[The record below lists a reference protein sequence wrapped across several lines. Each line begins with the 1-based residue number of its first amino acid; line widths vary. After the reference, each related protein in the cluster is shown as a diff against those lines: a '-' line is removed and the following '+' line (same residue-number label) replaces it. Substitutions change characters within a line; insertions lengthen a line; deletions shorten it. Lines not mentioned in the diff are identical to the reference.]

1 MDLNL
6 ETRINQ
12 KNKIEG
18 FLLSNENALR
28 ESLDLPTYNTYK
40 EFMERED
47 DPDFLDIDEE
57 ILGEAANILLDLIE
71 IKEKPILAFN
81 EKTS

>member
-1 MDLNL
+1 
-6 ETRINQ
+6 
-12 KNKIEG
+12 
-18 FLLSNENALR
+18 
-28 ESLDLPTYNTYK
+28 
-40 EFMERED
+40 MERED